1 MSEESVKV
9 RKEKPCGFIHARK
22 IRKGEELAELGRRQ
36 GEVRAAE
43 TGPGFCPAGA
53 RRSIAFVPCRD
64 PGEAVRERLAEGSV
78 LQALYRARRWRKIRK
93 DAPVAIEYAVSASSA
108 FFEGE
113 DRVRLDYFRAAFE
126 FIARLHGPQ
135 NVLQAAVVLGD
146 GLPSMQVAVFPVI
159 LEGSEAGKL
168 QAGYFLTRDRL
179 MRLQSDFARD
189 VGRAF
194 GLKRSPSGAREADPS
209 PASGPAGAAARAEA
223 QLPRRHAERPGRAP
237 AAAQRA
243 GGDAER
249 AKCPGR
255 PQKSSAALQEGEN
268 ALSGRDAR
276 EEAFEVPVMC
286 RLEKLPPAALA
297 ADGLPALPEL
307 SEGEVRIVPKG
318 GALADQHQAIRLKFP
333 PEFLEELKIR
343 ISGDDQKF

>member
-22 IRKGEELAELGRRQ
+22 IRKGEDLAELGRRQ
-36 GEVRAAE
+36 DELQAAE
-43 TGPGFCPAGA
+43 SGPGFGPVGA
-53 RRSIAFVPCRD
+53 HRCIAFVPCRD
-64 PGEAVRERLAEGSV
+64 PGEAVRERLAEGSA

-194 GLKRSPSGAREADPS
+194 GLKRGPSVAREADPS
-209 PASGPAGAAARAEA
+209 PAPGAAGAAVRAEV

-243 GGDAER
+243 EGAAER

-255 PQKSSAALQEGEN
+255 TQEASGALQRAGN
-268 ALSGRDAR
+268 ALPGADAR

-286 RLEKLPPAALA
+286 RLEHLPAAAQA
-297 ADGLPALPEL
+297 ADGRLALPEL
-307 SEGEVRIVPKG
+307 LEGEVRIVPKG

-333 PEFLEELKIR
+333 PEFLKELKARIIR
-343 ISGDDQKF
+343 G